1 MEYKAIWEDKGF
13 MVAFGYDPS
22 GYREMRINGGLQ
34 WNERD
39 EYRYHQVLFG
49 LPVLCQE
56 EDKELDVLILGGGDG
71 LGVREL
77 LVFPEVRSVKVVDIS
92 KMITTYCSENRF
104 VAELNLGSLN
114 SERVEVINEDG
125 LEYVKSAKE
134 RGEEYDVIILDYP
147 DPSIREDDPIN
158 KLFTTEHYK
167 DVRALLKKG
176 GIVSLQATSVFITP
190 NVFRRIQ
197 LLLAEVGFTFVAPLR
212 VNIKS
217 YGDVG
222 LILCSDREIEVKKE
236 IPEFYFFTRESLSQ
250 FFLNFFHRDERPDL
264 DDEKIKRMSLH
275 ELIYYDFKIRPQ
287 EVAEWARR
295 KYLEKIREGEKKWKR
310 ERR

>member
-1 MEYKAIWEDKGF
+1 VEYKAIWEDKGF

-158 KLFTTEHYK
+158 KLFTAEHYK